1 MVVWLSL
8 GTWYQEDDH
17 VMKEW
22 VTGGGGGSK
31 LLRKGRGCLRCIIW
45 ATPVGNCE
53 LGVVVGR
60 TKLPRLS
67 GMPLKGIL
75 VLSFVEPARM
85 SHLFLV
91 WVVLTWNV
99 GQ

>member
-1 MVVWLSL
+1 M
-8 GTWYQEDDH
+8 
-17 VMKEW
+17 
-22 VTGGGGGSK
+22 
-31 LLRKGRGCLRCIIW
+31 
-45 ATPVGNCE
+45 
-53 LGVVVGR
+53 VGR